1 MYGLIYKSD
10 VKDMLYSEAESAYG
24 DEEDLLNRLSS
35 KVEDIQEVPAREVDT
50 SHWITYG
57 NLMTCEKCGNEF
69 RINVH
74 DNPHMSNVLRY
85 DYCPSCGR
93 YMKGL

>member
-10 VKDMLYSEAESAYG
+10 VKDLLYSAAEEAYG
-24 DEEDLLNRLSS
+24 DEEDLLNNLTA
-35 KVEDIQEVPAREVDT
+35 KVDDIQEVPAKEVET
-50 SHWITYG
+50 SHWITHG
-57 NLMTCEKCGNEF
+57 NLMACEKCGSMF
-69 RINVH
+69 R
-74 DNPHMSNVLRY
+74 MSNVNRY

>member
-10 VKDMLYSEAESAYG
+10 VRDLLYSEAEGAYG
-24 DEEDLLNRLSS
+24 DEEDLLNQLSS
-35 KVEDIQEVPAREVDT
+35 KVEDISEVPAREVDT
-50 SHWITYG
+50 SHWVAHG
-57 NLMTCEKCGNEF
+57 KFMACEKCGNMF
-69 RINVH
+69 RVS
-74 DNPHMSNVLRY
+74 DRY